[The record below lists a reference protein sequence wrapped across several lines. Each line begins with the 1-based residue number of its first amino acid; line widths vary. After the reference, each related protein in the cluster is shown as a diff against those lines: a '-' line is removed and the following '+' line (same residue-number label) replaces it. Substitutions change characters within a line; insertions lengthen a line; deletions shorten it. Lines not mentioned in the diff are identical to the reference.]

1 MITFIANS
9 ISIGNIFPPTGGGSP
24 QRIVTEDSDQ
34 IVTEAT
40 SQNMIIE

>member
-1 MITFIANS
+1 MITFISNS
-9 ISIGNIFPPTGGGSP
+9 IAIGSIFPQSGGGAP
-24 QRIVTEDSDQ
+24 QRIVTEASDQ